1 MDAIREICHGFLAK
15 YLAWTRRIPGA
26 GMAYGRVEDYPRW
39 EAAMAEFGPYSNYR
53 LTVRLQL
60 GNKPGMFAQVAALL
74 AEEGANLGA
83 VDIVSASKAAMIRD
97 VTFDVLDEAH
107 GERVLTR
114 LNHLPG
120 VTVLS
125 ASDRVFLLHLGG
137 KIRVEAKF
145 PISTRN
151 VLSMVYTPGVG
162 RVSQAIATNPS
173 KVYAFTSKSNSVA
186 VVTDGSAV
194 LGLGNLGPE
203 AALPVMEGKVML
215 FKELAGIDAWPLC
228 LNTQDP
234 DDIVRVV
241 QAISPGFGAIN
252 LEDISAPRCF
262 EIERRLKQSL
272 AIPVMHDDQHGT
284 AVVLLAALTNA
295 LGVTGKQLQQARVVV
310 NGLGAAGTACCRML
324 LAAGVSHLIGCDKE
338 GIVLSGE
345 AEPLRAC
352 RADLSACLT
361 RGRPAGTLRDAL
373 RQADVFI
380 GLSVG
385 NILTTDDLDLMAP
398 DRIVFAMANPDPEV
412 SPELAMSH
420 CRIFAT
426 GRSDYPNQINNA
438 LAFPGIFRGALD
450 VQASEINEPMKLAAA
465 QAIACTISADALSEE
480 YIVPSVFDKELVPRV
495 AAAVAAAARDSGV
508 ARRRAKALDAPGAE

>member
-1 MDAIREICHGFLAK
+1 MVD
-15 YLAWTRRIPGA
+15 
-26 GMAYGRVEDYPRW
+26 M
-39 EAAMAEFGPYSNYR
+39 GPYSNYR
-53 LTVRLQL
+53 LTVRLEL
-60 GNKPGMFAQVAALL
+60 ANKPGIFARVAALL
-74 AEEGANLGA
+74 AEERANLGA
-83 VDIVSASKAAMIRD
+83 VDIVSATKTRMVRD
-97 VTFDVLDEAH
+97 VTFDVQNEGH
-107 GERVLTR
+107 GERVLAR
-114 LNHLPG
+114 LGALSD

-125 ASDRVFLLHLGG
+125 ASDRIFLLHLGG
-137 KIRVEAKF
+137 KIRVEGKF

-151 VLSMVYTPGVG
+151 VLSMIYTPGVG
-162 RVSQAIATNPS
+162 RVSQAIAQDKS

-228 LNTQDP
+228 LNTQDS
-234 DDIVRVV
+234 DEIVRIV
-241 QAISPGFGAIN
+241 QGIAPGFGAIN

-272 AIPVMHDDQHGT
+272 DLPVMHDDQHGT

-295 LGVTGKQLQQARVVV
+295 LTVTGKQLENVRVVV

-324 LAAGVSHLIGCDKE
+324 LAAGVSHLLGCDKE
-338 GIVLSGE
+338 GIILQGE
-345 AEPLRAC
+345 AEQLRAC
-352 RADLSACLT
+352 RTDLTACLT
-361 RGRPAGTLRDAL
+361 RDKPKGTLRDAL
-373 RQADVFI
+373 KGADVFI

-385 NILTTDDLDLMAP
+385 NILTAEDLDVMAP

-412 SPELAMSH
+412 PPELAASH

-450 VQASEINEPMKLAAA
+450 VQASEINEAMKLAAA
-465 QAIACTISADALSEE
+465 KAIANAIPEDALSED
-480 YIVPSVFDKELVPRV
+480 YIIPSLFDKEVVPRV
-495 AAAVAAAARDSGV
+495 ARAVASAARVSGV
-508 ARRRAKALDAPGAE
+508 ARRRAKAADPPLQE

>member
-1 MDAIREICHGFLAK
+1 MVDI
-15 YLAWTRRIPGA
+15 
-26 GMAYGRVEDYPRW
+26 
-39 EAAMAEFGPYSNYR
+39 GPYSNYR
-53 LTVRLQL
+53 LTVRLEL
-60 GNKPGMFAQVAALL
+60 ANKPGIFARVAALL
-74 AEEGANLGA
+74 AEERANLGA
-83 VDIVSASKAAMIRD
+83 VDIVSATKTRMVRD
-97 VTFDVLDEAH
+97 VTFDVQNERH
-107 GERVLTR
+107 GESVLSR
-114 LNHLPG
+114 LSALPD

-125 ASDRVFLLHLGG
+125 ASDRIFLLHLGG
-137 KIRVEAKF
+137 KIRVEGKF

-162 RVSQAIATNPS
+162 RVSQAIAQDKS

-234 DDIVRVV
+234 DDIVRIV
-241 QAISPGFGAIN
+241 QGIAPGFGAIN

-272 AIPVMHDDQHGT
+272 DLPVMHDDQHGT
-284 AVVLLAALTNA
+284 AVVILAALTNA
-295 LGVTGKQLQQARVVV
+295 LTVTGKQLADVRVVV

-324 LAAGVSHLIGCDKE
+324 LAAGVSHLLGCDKE
-338 GIVLSGE
+338 GIILYGE
-345 AEPLRAC
+345 AEQLRAC
-352 RADLSACLT
+352 RADLTACLT
-361 RGRPAGTLRDAL
+361 RDKPKGTLRDAL
-373 RQADVFI
+373 KGADVFI
-380 GLSVG
+380 GLSIG
-385 NILTTDDLDLMAP
+385 NILTAEDLEVMAP

-412 SPELAMSH
+412 SPELAASH

-450 VQASEINEPMKLAAA
+450 VQACEINEAMKLAAA
-465 QAIACTISADALSEE
+465 KAIAHAIPEGALSED
-480 YIVPSVFDKELVPRV
+480 YIIPSLFDKEVVPRV
-495 AAAVAAAARDSGV
+495 ARAVAAAARDSGV
-508 ARRRAKALDAPGAE
+508 ARRRAKANDQPSPE